1 MLETIWSLFKLSFHI
16 TFLRLS
22 RGFLNGADLVLLSL
36 DEAADILFENFL
48 VHLEQ
53 DSFSDVEVRRALYV
67 IEVF

>member
-1 MLETIWSLFKLSFHI
+1 MLETIWGLFELSLHIASWLFK
-16 TFLRLS
+16 
-22 RGFLNGADLVLLSL
+22 RGFLNDFDLVLLNL

-53 DSFSDVEVRRALYV
+53 NFFSDVEVRCALYV